1 MKVLL
6 TGASGFIGGRLAVA
20 LADAG
25 HEVVAVVRRPGHALP
40 GVSAQVAGDFSR
52 DTRPEAWVPRL
63 AGIDVVVNAAGILR
77 ETHEQRFETLHV
89 AGPIALFQA
98 CVAAGVQR
106 VVQIS
111 ALGADEGARTR
122 YHLSK
127 KQADD
132 FVLTLPLH
140 ACVALPSL
148 VYGPGGTSAQLFN
161 RLAALPVQ
169 MLPGRGE
176 QCVQPIHLDDA
187 VQALVALVEG
197 ARPMSGRVALVGPQP
212 LTLRQYLADLRTAL
226 GLQPAWTLPIPMPL
240 VRLAA
245 RLGRLWPGA
254 LLDDDTLAMLERGNT
269 APADDTVALLGRPPR
284 AATQFVARDQ
294 AAGAATLA
302 QLGWLASLL
311 RWSIALVWIWTGI
324 VSLGL
329 YPVAE
334 SYALLAR
341 LDLHGALATVLLYG
355 AALLDLAFGV
365 ATLALRRHRRAMWLA
380 QMGLIA
386 GYTLLITWRLPEFWL
401 HPYGPILKNLP
412 MLAAIATLMTLED
425 RLRWNT

>member
-25 HEVVAVVRRPGHALP
+25 HEVVAVVRRPGRALP

-111 ALGADEGARTR
+111 ALGADESARTR